1 MHRRHAIT
9 TALALAGLLLT
20 AAPAQAQAYAG
31 PVRPDGTPVDRNV
44 ADTSANA
51 ASQRVVETGNGQF
64 GVNSL
69 LLDRHAGKPFEPPRN
84 DLYTGDNRINQRY
97 LLQMPGVTAV
107 MRQTDYIG
115 LSPEG
120 QPVRNQQTRDGA
132 EILTYG
138 PDTVFVLSPDLLRG
152 PTTEPAT
159 ESHPNQLQAQPY
171 QPTPLIDPRG
181 IMHGQRVTGKE
192 PLFNPRTIPHDP
204 RVAEQLRNNPNYV
217 HPEIIERRKRLKAER
232 EQEEAEQREKDAQ
245 RDAEKEDAQR
255 EAEQDT

>member
-1 MHRRHAIT
+1 MVKMRLRHAIT
-9 TALALAGLLLT
+9 SALALAGLLLA

-51 ASQRVVETGNGQF
+51 ASQRVVEPGLGQF

-69 LLDRHAGKPFEPPRN
+69 LLDRYDGNPFQPPRN
-84 DLYTGDNRINQRY
+84 DRFVGDTRINQRY

-120 QPVRNQQTRDGA
+120 QLVRNQQTRDGA

-138 PDTVFVLSPDLLRG
+138 PDTVFVLSPDLLRD
-152 PTTEPAT
+152 PAPDVEPSA
-159 ESHPNQLQAQPY
+159 NQLQIQPY
-171 QPTPLIDPRG
+171 RPAPLIDPRG
-181 IMHGQRVTGKE
+181 LMHGQRVTGKE
-192 PLFNPRTIPHDP
+192 PRFNPRTIPQDP
-204 RVAEQLRNNPNYV
+204 RIAELLRNNPNYV

-232 EQEEAEQREKDAQ
+232 ERELAEQRKKDAQ
-245 RDAEKEDAQR
+245 RDAER
-255 EAEQDT
+255 ETEPSE